1 MAFSDFKPAWWLRS
15 PHLQTLW
22 PVFFKKRHILDLNNE
37 QLELDDGDFIDLC
50 WSKSRSEKIVL
61 VLHGL
66 EGSLNSHYANGIIYQ
81 LEQSGYKPVFMHFR
95 GCSGRINRLARAY
108 HSGETGDLAYVVEHI
123 REKTGDYPYAA
134 IGYSLGG
141 NVLLKW
147 LGETSHNNPLQKAI
161 AVSVPFK
168 LHDAAK
174 RLQTGLSKIYRE
186 HLLTSLR
193 KTYHEKFKI
202 ITSPLNVDVNQLKS
216 FWDYDDKITAPL
228 HGFAGA
234 QDYYD
239 KCSSRQFLKTIEVP
253 TRIIHS
259 VDDPFMFNDTAPDRA
274 ELSQQIDFLLTT
286 RGGHVGFISGTTPV
300 SLYSWSEQKIIEFLK
315 KNHTNPSASKLSIK
329 QSGSGTLVPPMTG
342 LKPRFR

>member
-1 MAFSDFKPAWWLRS
+1 MQTADFKPAWWLRS

-22 PVFFKKRHILDLNNE
+22 PVFFKKRHKLDLITE

-50 WSKSRSEKIVL
+50 WSKKSSDKIVL

-66 EGSLNSHYANGIIYQ
+66 ESSINSHYANGLMYQ
-81 LEQSGYKPVFMHFR
+81 LEQSGYKPVFMYFR

-108 HSGETGDLAYVVEHI
+108 HSGETGDLAYIVEYI
-123 REKTGDYPYAA
+123 NKVTGSYPYAVV
-134 IGYSLGG
+134 GFSLGG

-147 LGETSHNNPLQKAI
+147 LGETGDENPINKAV

-174 RLQTGLSKIYRE
+174 RLEQGISKIYRD
-186 HLLTSLR
+186 HLLVSLR
-193 KTYHEKFKI
+193 KTYIEKFTQ
-202 ITSPLNVDVNQLKS
+202 ITSPLKVDVKQLKS
-216 FWDYDDKITAPL
+216 FWDYDDKVTAPL

-239 KCSSRQFLKTIEVP
+239 KCSSRQFLKDIRVP

-259 VDDPFMFNDTAPDRA
+259 SDDPFMFNSTVPDDE
-274 ELSQQIDFLLTT
+274 ELNRFIDFLLTNH
-286 RGGHVGFISGTTPV
+286 GGHVGFISGKTPLTT
-300 SLYSWSEQKIIEFLK
+300 YFWSEIKIIEFL
-315 KNHTNPSASKLSIK
+315 S
-329 QSGSGTLVPPMTG
+329 V
-342 LKPRFR
+342 

>member
-1 MAFSDFKPAWWLRS
+1 MKTADFKPAWWLRS

-22 PVFFKKRHILDLNNE
+22 PVFFKKRHKLDLLAE
-37 QLELDDGDFIDLC
+37 QVELDDGDFIDLC
-50 WSKSRSEKIVL
+50 WSKKPSNKIVL

-66 EGSLNSHYANGIIYQ
+66 EGSINSHYANGLMYQ

-108 HSGETGDLAYVVEHI
+108 HSGETGDLAFIAEHI
-123 REKTGDYPYAA
+123 RDCTGKYPYAA
-134 IGYSLGG
+134 VAYSLGG

-147 LGETSHNNPLQKAI
+147 LGETADTNLLKKAV

-174 RLQTGLSKIYRE
+174 RLEKGLSKIYRE
-186 HLLTSLR
+186 HLLISLR
-193 KTYHEKFKI
+193 KTYIKKFKT
-202 ITSPLNVDVNQLKS
+202 ITSPLNVDVKQLKS

-228 HGFAGA
+228 HGFGGA

-239 KCSSRQFLKTIEVP
+239 SCSSSQFLKDIKVP

-259 VDDPFMFNDTAPDRA
+259 SDDPFMFASTIPDIT
-274 ELSQQIDFLLTT
+274 ELSDVVDFSNIVLA
-286 RGGHVGFISGTTPV
+286 VGWT
-300 SLYSWSEQKIIEFLK
+300 
-315 KNHTNPSASKLSIK
+315 
-329 QSGSGTLVPPMTG
+329 
-342 LKPRFR
+342 